1 MTDYSIVLNWYV
13 KKLHMKKIAYM
24 LQKIVSDNSLSGLQ
38 LFDKNVY
45 F

>member
-1 MTDYSIVLNWYV
+1 MTDYSIVLDWYV
-13 KKLHMKKIAYM
+13 KKLQMKKKIAH
-24 LQKIVSDNSLSGLQ
+24 VSDNSLSGLQ